1 MAWKLAAQIV
11 ESMIVMSV
19 DMKDAWMVVTRV
31 VQMVDV
37 MVAM

>member
-1 MAWKLAAQIV
+1 MGWKLAAQKG
-11 ESMIVMSV
+11 ESMIVLSI

-37 MVAM
+37 MVAL

>member
-1 MAWKLAAQIV
+1 MAWKLAAQIG